1 MQVIGSAMAPR
12 ASVARPLVQRIAI
25 IVAVVVQIGA
35 GFLPRIGIGEFIG
48 DRSDAV
54 RTLITP
60 AGWAFAIW
68 GPLFALSVVFA
79 VWQALPA
86 QRTNALLA
94 RIGWPAV
101 IAFAA
106 QGVWSIYT
114 QLDNLTAMSVIIIL
128 VSLGGLLIVLRALVA
143 APVLSRSERVF
154 AAPAFSALAAWLT
167 AASIVN
173 VSASLRYHGIG
184 VGSAS
189 GEPAPVVATAMI
201 VIGTII
207 AAIAAARVRGAPL
220 YGLVFAWALIAINAA
235 GGQRYPVLGWAAL
248 GGVAVVLAVTV
259 WQLSDKS
266 NRRHWF
272 GGGQARPTL
281 T

>member
-1 MQVIGSAMAPR
+1 MPR
-12 ASVARPLVQRIAI
+12 ALTARSLGQRLAI
-25 IVAVVVQIGA
+25 ILAVVVQIGA
-35 GFLPRIGIGEFIG
+35 GFLPRFGIGEFIG

-68 GPLFALSVVFA
+68 GPLFALSVAFA

-86 QRTNALLA
+86 QRSNALLA
-94 RIGWPAV
+94 RIGWPAA
-101 IAFAA
+101 IALAA
-106 QGVWSIYT
+106 QGVWSTYT
-114 QLDNLTAMSVIIIL
+114 QLANLTFVSVVIIL
-128 VSLGGLLIVLRALVA
+128 VSLAGLLIVLRALVS
-143 APVLSRSERVF
+143 APVLSRGERIF

-173 VSASLRYHGIG
+173 IAASLKYHGFAG
-184 VGSAS
+184 AD
-189 GEPAPVVATAMI
+189 PAPVLAAVMI
-201 VIGTII
+201 VIGSVI
-207 AAIAAARVRGAPL
+207 AATATARVRGAPL
-220 YGLVFAWALIAINAA
+220 YGLVFSWALIAINAA
-235 GGQRYPVLGWAAL
+235 GGQRYPALGWAAL
-248 GGVAVVLAVTV
+248 GGIVVVVAVTA
-259 WQLSDKS
+259 WQLSRKD

>member
-1 MQVIGSAMAPR
+1 MQVIGSAIAPR
-12 ASVARPLVQRIAI
+12 VSAHRPLVQRIAI
-25 IVAVVVQIGA
+25 ILAVVVQIGA
-35 GFLPRIGIGEFIG
+35 GFLPRLGIGEFIG

-68 GPLFALSVVFA
+68 GPLFALSVAFA

-86 QRTNALLA
+86 QRSNALLA
-94 RIGWPAV
+94 RIGWPAA
-101 IAFAA
+101 IALAA
-106 QGVWSIYT
+106 QGVWSTYT
-114 QLDNLTAMSVIIIL
+114 QLANLTVISVLIIL
-128 VSLGGLLIVLRALVA
+128 VSLAGLLVVLRALVA
-143 APVLSRSERVF
+143 APALSRGERLF

-173 VSASLRYHGIG
+173 IAASLRYHGIG
-184 VGSAS
+184 GAD
-189 GEPAPVVATAMI
+189 PAPVVATVMI
-201 VIGTII
+201 VIGSGI
-207 AAIAAARVRGAPL
+207 AAFAAARSRGAPL

-235 GGQRYPVLGWAAL
+235 GGQRFSGVGWAAI
-248 GGVAVVLAVTV
+248 GGIVLVLAVTF
-259 WQLSDKS
+259 WQLSQKD

-272 GGGQARPTL
+272 GGQARPTL

>member
-1 MQVIGSAMAPR
+1 MQVIGSTISPR
-12 ASVARPLVQRIAI
+12 ASMGRPPVQRVAI
-25 IVAVVVQIGA
+25 ILAVVVQIGA
-35 GFLPRIGIGEFIG
+35 GFLPRFGIGEFIG

-68 GPLFALSVVFA
+68 GPLFALSVAFA

-86 QRTNALLA
+86 QRNNALLA
-94 RIGWPAV
+94 RIAWPAA
-101 IAFAA
+101 IALAA
-106 QGVWSIYT
+106 QGVWSTYT
-114 QLDNLTAMSVIIIL
+114 QLANLTVISVVIIL
-128 VSLGGLLIVLRALVA
+128 VSLAGLLVVLRGLVA
-143 APVLSRSERVF
+143 APALSRGERLF

-173 VSASLRYHGIG
+173 VAASLKYHGI
-184 VGSAS
+184 VGAD
-189 GEPAPVVATAMI
+189 PAPVTATVMI
-201 VIGTII
+201 VIG
-207 AAIAAARVRGAPL
+207 AAIAAVAAASVRGAPL
-220 YGLVFAWALIAINAA
+220 YGLVFSWALFAINAA
-235 GGQRYPVLGWAAL
+235 GGQRFPALGWAAV
-248 GGVAVVLAVTV
+248 GGIVLVLAVTV
-259 WQLSDKS
+259 WQLSHKD

>member
-1 MQVIGSAMAPR
+1 MQVIGSTITPR
-12 ASVARPLVQRIAI
+12 PSAVRPLGQRLAI
-25 IVAVVVQIGA
+25 LLAVVMQIGA
-35 GFLPRIGIGEFIG
+35 GFLPRLGIGEFIG

-68 GPLFALSVVFA
+68 GPLFGLSVAFA

-86 QRTNALLA
+86 QRNNALLA
-94 RIGWPAV
+94 RIGWPAA
-101 IAFAA
+101 IALAA
-106 QGVWSIYT
+106 QGVWSAYT
-114 QLDNLTAMSVIIIL
+114 QVANLTAISVIIIL
-128 VSLGGLLIVLRALVA
+128 VSLAGLLIVLRALVA
-143 APVLSRSERVF
+143 APALSRAERVF

-173 VSASLRYHGIG
+173 IAASLRYYGIG
-184 VGSAS
+184 G
-189 GEPAPVVATAMI
+189 GEPAPVVATVMI
-201 VIGTII
+201 VIGTGI
-207 AAIAAARVRGAPL
+207 AAIAAVRSRGAPL
-220 YGLVFAWALIAINAA
+220 YGLVFAWALIAIYAA
-235 GGQRYPVLGWAAL
+235 GGQQSSLLGWTAL
-248 GGVAVVLAVTV
+248 GCIALVLAVTV

-272 GGGQARPTL
+272 GGQARPTL

>member
-1 MQVIGSAMAPR
+1 MQVIGSAMTQR
-12 ASVARPLVQRIAI
+12 ASTARPAAQRIAI
-25 IVAVVVQIGA
+25 ILAVVVQIGA
-35 GFLPRIGIGEFIG
+35 GFLPRFGIGEFIG

-68 GPLFALSVVFA
+68 GPLFALSVAFA

-94 RIGWPAV
+94 CIGWPAA
-101 IAFAA
+101 IALAA
-106 QGVWSIYT
+106 QGVWSTYT
-114 QLDNLTAMSVIIIL
+114 QLANLTFVSVAIIL
-128 VSLGGLLIVLRALVA
+128 VSLGGLLVVLRALVDA
-143 APVLSRSERVF
+143 ATLSRGERVF

-173 VSASLRYHGIG
+173 IAASLKYHGFAG
-184 VGSAS
+184 A
-189 GEPAPVVATAMI
+189 EPSPLVTTVMI
-201 VIGTII
+201 VIGAVI

-220 YGLVFAWALIAINAA
+220 YGLVFSWALIAINAA
-235 GGQRYPVLGWAAL
+235 GGARFASISGAAI
-248 GGVAVVLAVTV
+248 GGIILVLAVTV
-259 WQLSDKS
+259 WQLSRKE
-266 NRRHWF
+266 NRRQWL